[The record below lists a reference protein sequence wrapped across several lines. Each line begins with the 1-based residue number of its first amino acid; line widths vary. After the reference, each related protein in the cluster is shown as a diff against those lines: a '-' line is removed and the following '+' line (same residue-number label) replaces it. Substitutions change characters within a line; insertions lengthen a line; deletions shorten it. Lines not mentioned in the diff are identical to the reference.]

1 MDKPRLRVFSRLFP
15 VGFAVILCGT
25 AFAFSPACA
34 EYADENFSQTRKNPV
49 LGVRADSFK
58 NVILQLVELKHRL
71 VNGEEIE
78 LPMVSVTIAG
88 RTFSGRI
95 LDCQTAESNPVL
107 LMETRE
113 GEGRFN
119 CERLTYLRV
128 SEITALE
135 IHDTWSKQVQATL
148 GIAPR
153 EALPAPTKIDL
164 KRKMANFS
172 TWVSETSGHAI
183 TYTMD
188 LAALQANDDLLRAIS
203 SAMNETTSGVSE
215 LMRQFPA
222 VAKDLKSVVFAVG
235 KESAAKFAGG
245 TLYVTING
253 STPQSYK
260 RGALSQ
266 QIKQATQKN

>member
-1 MDKPRLRVFSRLFP
+1 MNRSKLRVFSRLFP
-15 VGFAVILCGT
+15 VSFALILCGST
-25 AFAFSPACA
+25 SAYSPARA
-34 EYADENFSQTRKNPV
+34 EYADENFSQTRKNPI
-49 LGVRADSFK
+49 LGVRADSVK
-58 NVILQLVELKHRL
+58 NVILHLVELKSRL

-78 LPMVSVTIAG
+78 LPIVSVTIAG
-88 RTFSGRI
+88 RTFAGRV

-107 LMETRE
+107 LMETKE

-119 CERLTYLRV
+119 NERITYLRV

-135 IHDTWSKQVQATL
+135 IHDTWSKQIQSTL
-148 GIAPR
+148 GIAPPD
-153 EALPAPTKIDL
+153 ALPAPTKIDL

-172 TWVSETSGHAI
+172 TWLSETSGRAI

-215 LMRQFPA
+215 LMRQSPA
-222 VAKDLKSVVFAVG
+222 VAKDLKSVVFSVG

-245 TLYVTING
+245 TLSVTING

-260 RGALSQ
+260 RGVLGQ
-266 QIKQATQKN
+266 QIKQATQKS